1 MRKLFKL
8 VKPTLS
14 IEKEYINYI
23 TEWESIGDKIVP
35 SASNRDNSTFKELL
49 DKWKEYES
57 ESIYDRGLVPSSLYF
72 LVDESKKIYGA
83 IDIRHELNDYLLQY
97 GGHIGYGVRPSQRRK
112 GYASKMLSLAL
123 PIAKELGINKALIT
137 CDKNNIGS
145 AKTIM
150 NNGGILEN
158 EVGNENEITQ
168 RYWIELD

>member
-1 MRKLFKL
+1 MFKL

-23 TEWESIGDKIVP
+23 TEWESTGDKIVP

-83 IDIRHELNDYLLQY
+83 IY
-97 GGHIGYGVRPSQRRK
+97 
-112 GYASKMLSLAL
+112 
-123 PIAKELGINKALIT
+123 
-137 CDKNNIGS
+137 
-145 AKTIM
+145 
-150 NNGGILEN
+150 
-158 EVGNENEITQ
+158 
-168 RYWIELD
+168 